1 MSLTKSQQMEIESVI
16 RRVLADKMS
25 RYKPESVE
33 MPFHARLLGKDR
45 LALYSFIHS
54 LSTSFGVSIFEPVA
68 KIIAEKNFSEVKLQ
82 FEAGKEIA
90 AGADAAITGIM
101 NRLESAQSKP
111 DHAAEFEAVR
121 KARDDGAAQTVRLR
135 KADVFLRDKNGAVC
149 LIDLKTAKPN
159 ISGFADHKRMLLRW
173 TAAFLRQEPQA
184 KVRTMIAIPY
194 NPYAPNPYRRWTMR
208 GMLDM
213 QNQLLVG
220 AEFWDFLAGKAV
232 YESLLDCFER
242 VGCAMREEIDDYFS
256 RFRAAQTAAKSETQK
271 WIPCPKCGGVDFRT
285 TSECTEIVR
294 LVWSGGEVAQDVIE
308 SKNREGGDDVL
319 CEKCGTLFS
328 MEELAPE
335 TDDGA

>member
-1 MSLTKSQQMEIESVI
+1 MPLTKSQQTEIESVI
-16 RRVLADKMS
+16 RRVLANKMS

-54 LSTSFGVSIFEPVA
+54 LSTTFGVSIFEPVA

-82 FEAGKEIA
+82 FEAGKKIA
-90 AGADAAITGIM
+90 TGADAVIIGIM
-101 NRLESAQSKP
+101 NRLGSVQANP

-121 KARDDGAAQTVRLR
+121 KAHNDGAAQTVKLP
-135 KADVFLRDKNGAVC
+135 KVDVFLRDKNGAVC
-149 LIDLKTAKPN
+149 FIEMKTAKPN
-159 ISGFADHKRMLLRW
+159 ISSFADHKRTLLRW

-184 KVRTMIAIPY
+184 KVRAMIAIPY
-194 NPYAPNPYRRWTMR
+194 NPYAPKPYQRWTLR

-220 AEFWDFLAGKAV
+220 EEFWDFLAGKAI

-242 VGCAMREEIDDYFS
+242 VGCEMREEINDYFS
-256 RFRAAQTAAKSETQK
+256 RFRGALTAAESETEK
-271 WIPCPKCGGVDFRT
+271 PIPCPKCGGVDFRT
-285 TSECTEIVR
+285 TNECTEIVR
-294 LVWSGGEVAQDVIE
+294 LVWSGGEVAQEVID
-308 SKNREGGDDVL
+308 SKNRNGGDDVL

-335 TDDGA
+335 TDDSA